1 MIQKK
6 HLNSLVSGR
15 NILVFSCWLLIKNS
29 PHLYKIAY
37 IYIYFGAALSTWY
50 LHITGYSISSH
61 LFLWSLIN
69 VIVPLNTTFY
79 RAPIVFDWKNSIHMN
94 SIETILLKTKFVKR
108 WLKKSKTPIMIS
120 QYQRTLVKLI
130 DQYYYIQITAH
141 LNLLCTF
148 PKVWFI

>member
-6 HLNSLVSGR
+6 YLNSLVSGR

-61 LFLWSLIN
+61 LFFMK
-69 VIVPLNTTFY
+69 LNKRDCTFKY
-79 RAPIVFDWKNSIHMN
+79 D
-94 SIETILLKTKFVKR
+94 ILQGTDCVR
-108 WLKKSKTPIMIS
+108 LKK
-120 QYQRTLVKLI
+120 
-130 DQYYYIQITAH
+130 
-141 LNLLCTF
+141 
-148 PKVWFI
+148 

>member
-1 MIQKK
+1 M
-6 HLNSLVSGR
+6 SGR

-37 IYIYFGAALSTWY
+37 IYIFWCCPVY
-50 LHITGYSISSH
+50 LVFTHNWVFNKQSPF
-61 LFLWSLIN
+61 FLWSLIN

-108 WLKKSKTPIMIS
+108 WLKKSKTQIMIS